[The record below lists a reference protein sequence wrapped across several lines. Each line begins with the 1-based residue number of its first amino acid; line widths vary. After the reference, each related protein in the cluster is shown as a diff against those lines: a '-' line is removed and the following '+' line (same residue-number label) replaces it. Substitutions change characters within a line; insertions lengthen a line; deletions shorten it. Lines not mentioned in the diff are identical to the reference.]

1 MPIAK
6 NLFDWDKRQ
15 FIFIIKLYYSDIY
28 KFYRKTPKTKRQKID
43 KIFVHLL
50 VTICRIIYQKLIQF
64 LKANDRVL
72 IAMLQTRT
80 DVKAVPC
87 ERCRIIRSFIMFVI
101 MLVLLALVAGDR
113 LAYLSFLDAEFFAA
127 LIMIGGGV
135 GFIIKLLYWK
145 FFIQTDTKTD

>member
-15 FIFIIKLYYSDIY
+15 FIFIIKSYYSDIY

-43 KIFVHLL
+43 KIFGHLL
-50 VTICRIIYQKLIQF
+50 VTRCRIMYQKLIEF
-64 LKANDRVL
+64 SRATDRVL

-87 ERCRIIRSFIMFVI
+87 ERCRIIRSFITFVA

-113 LAYLSFLDAEFFAA
+113 LAYLNFLDAEFFAT
-127 LIMIGGGV
+127 LIMIV
-135 GFIIKLLYWK
+135 GSFVFVIKLVYWK
-145 FFIQTDTKTD
+145 FFNQNNTKKD